1 MCVCG
6 VRGGWGRGAGGGI
19 SGIIVA
25 PVAFSVVLGSVA
37 AGSLDAAHD
46 FVDAL
51 ALLLGLLTVVGNVAD
66 GDDGDRLHRGLGKQL
81 AGESHIEVA
90 YPAGAQT
97 ALGGSQ
103 AEMLGGYGEVY
114 VAVGVA
120 VFGAHPVFFRVL
132 QTDDVE
138 WGSGKPFA
146 VVASAQTGFGVIA
159 FHDDKVPRLAVAGRG
174 SHAHTLHDVV
184 EVGLGDSLVSEAS
197 CGEALLGKLKEFHNR
212 SNQKATRPIAGECR
226 SKSLCCLYAIIR
238 PG

>member
-6 VRGGWGRGAGGGI
+6 VRVGWGRGLGGGI
-19 SGIIVA
+19 SSIVVA
-25 PVAFSVVLGSVA
+25 SVAFSVVFGSVA
-37 AGSLDAAHD
+37 AGSSDAARD

-51 ALLLGLLTVVGNVAD
+51 ALLLGLWTVVGNVAD
-66 GDDGDRLHRGLGKQL
+66 RDDGDRLHLGVGKQL
-81 AGESHIEVA
+81 AGESHVEVA

-159 FHDDKVPRLAVAGRG
+159 LHDDKVPRLAVAGRG

-184 EVGLGDSLVSEAS
+184 KVGLGDSLVSEAS

>member
-6 VRGGWGRGAGGGI
+6 ERGGCGSGASGGI
-19 SGIIVA
+19 SCIIVG

-46 FVDAL
+46 FVDAF

-66 GDDGDRLHRGLGKQL
+66 RDDGDRLHRGLGKQL
-81 AGESHIEVA
+81 AGESYIEVA

-120 VFGAHPVFFRVL
+120 VFGAHPIFFRVL

-159 FHDDKVPRLAVAGRG
+159 LHDDKVPRLAVAGRG

>member
-6 VRGGWGRGAGGGI
+6 ARGGWGRGAGGGI

-66 GDDGDRLHRGLGKQL
+66 RDDGDRFHRGLGKQF

-159 FHDDKVPRLAVAGRG
+159 LHDDKVPRLAVAGRG

>member
-19 SGIIVA
+19 SGIIVD
-25 PVAFSVVLGSVA
+25 PVVFSVVLGSVA

-66 GDDGDRLHRGLGKQL
+66 RDDGDRLHRGLGKQL

-103 AEMLGGYGEVY
+103 AEMLGGY
-114 VAVGVA
+114 ARSMSPWA
-120 VFGAHPVFFRVL
+120 WLSSARTQFSSVFFR
-132 QTDDVE
+132 QTM
-138 WGSGKPFA
+138 
-146 VVASAQTGFGVIA
+146 
-159 FHDDKVPRLAVAGRG
+159 
-174 SHAHTLHDVV
+174 
-184 EVGLGDSLVSEAS
+184 
-197 CGEALLGKLKEFHNR
+197 
-212 SNQKATRPIAGECR
+212 
-226 SKSLCCLYAIIR
+226 
-238 PG
+238 